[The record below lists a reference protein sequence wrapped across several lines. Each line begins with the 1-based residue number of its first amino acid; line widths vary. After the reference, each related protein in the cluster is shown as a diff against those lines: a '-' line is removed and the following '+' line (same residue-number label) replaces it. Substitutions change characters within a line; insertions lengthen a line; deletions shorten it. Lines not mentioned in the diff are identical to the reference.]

1 MLPRKILLIGAATL
15 ALASCSWQFATQ
27 DAAGPYPSIA
37 PDSTPSPTPT
47 PSPSPTVEQVL
58 HPLTGMPFIELA
70 SPAQLSEMPKVLA
83 VKIDNTRN
91 AQPQAGMG
99 EADLVYVEEIE
110 YGMTRLVAI
119 FSSQIPD
126 RIGPVRS
133 ARITDI
139 DLLAQYGSPAFAF
152 SGAQKKLWPALD
164 TAPFIDISANKD
176 PDDYSRDFDRRAPY
190 NYFFDAPTALA
201 QFDDISTAKEMGFTF
216 DELTPSGGVPARSVE
231 LTWPSSTL
239 KFRYNPSQDQYAV
252 ELNGE
257 RASVEAVDQVGQVEQ
272 TASVQGKV
280 WADTAVIQLVEQVQS
295 VYFDKGGGNTP
306 QVETIGSG
314 KAMIFR
320 DGQLFTATW
329 SRPDALSGTTF
340 TNAAGNPVPF
350 HPGHTWIALYSN
362 DRTVE
367 IKGNQTISAQ

>member
-1 MLPRKILLIGAATL
+1 MLSHKILLIGAATL
-15 ALASCSWQFATQ
+15 ALVSGCSQIVTQ
-27 DAAGPYPSIA
+27 EVAGPDPSVA
-37 PDSTPSPTPT
+37 PALT
-47 PSPSPTVEQVL
+47 PSPSPSPSPTLEQVL

-70 SPAQLSEMPKVLA
+70 SPAQLSEMPIVLA

-91 AQPQAGMG
+91 AQPQAGVD
-99 EADLVYVEEIE
+99 EADLIYVEEIE
-110 YGMTRLVAI
+110 YGMTRLAAI
-119 FSSQIPD
+119 FSSQIPN

-152 SGAQKKLWPALD
+152 SGAQKKLWPALEA
-164 TAPFIDISANKD
+164 APFVDISANKD

-201 QFDDISTAKEMGFTF
+201 QFDGISAAKEMGFTF
-216 DELTPSGGVPARSVE
+216 DELIPSGGVPALSVE
-231 LTWPSSTL
+231 LTWPSSSL
-239 KFRYNPSQDQYAV
+239 KFRYDPSRGQYAV
-252 ELNGE
+252 QLNGE
-257 RASVEAVDQVGQVEQ
+257 RASVEEVGQVEQ
-272 TASVQGKV
+272 SETAQERV

-314 KAMIFR
+314 EAIVFR

-350 HPGHTWIALYSN
+350 HPGHTWIALYSK
-362 DRTVE
+362 DRKVE
-367 IKGNQTISAQ
+367 IEGNQAISSQ